1 MLGRPDLDFRS
12 RLLYVE
18 DAGDIAGNDT
28 TKSSRWTST
37 AAGSDVLRKLVKMD
51 GLMRIAPFLDEVQFQ
66 LVTRHHDWPQGAGEV
81 VRQVG
86 PDVRVR
92 D

>member
-1 MLGRPDLDFRS
+1 LDEHGRWLGC
-12 RLLYVE
+12 
-18 DAGDIAGNDT
+18 
-28 TKSSRWTST
+28 
-37 AAGSDVLRKLVKMD
+37 LRKLVKMD

-66 LVTRHHDWPQGAGEV
+66 LVTRHHDWPQAGEV

>member
-1 MLGRPDLDFRS
+1 MRS
-12 RLLYVE
+12 ILP
-18 DAGDIAGNDT
+18 GNDT
-28 TKSSRWTST
+28 TKSSRWTAT

-86 PDVRVR
+86 SDIRVR